1 MSGMKRMQDRD
12 GQIVVN
18 EVGTPSFQS
27 VYNIYPQ
34 KDNSL
39 RGVIRYGRVKIKVTL
54 PDLYSSFWS
63 IVV

>member
-1 MSGMKRMQDRD
+1 MRFKRMNNRD
-12 GQIVVN
+12 NQIIVN
-18 EVGTPSFQS
+18 STGTPSFHS

-39 RGVIRYGRVKIKVTL
+39 KGLIHDGAKKVRVTM

-63 IVV
+63 VVL